1 MSNSEYQ
8 PSFVE
13 KLVYLRQKPLIGKVA
28 YYMLVVFGA
37 DIPRSVKIG
46 KQLRLQHWGNG
57 VVIHNLAT
65 IGDRENIFNGVT
77 IGRAD
82 AYRKSGTKFVGI
94 EIVDDVMLGSGCKVL
109 CKEGTLRVGKG
120 TSIGANAVLLQST
133 GEYEIWVGA
142 PAKCVGKRDPE
153 EINQY

>member
-13 KLVYLRQKPLIGKVA
+13 KLVYLRPKPLVGKLA
-28 YYMLVVFGA
+28 YYMLVLFGS

-46 KQLRLQHWGNG
+46 KQFRLQHWGIG

-65 IGDRENIFNGVT
+65 IGDRVNVFNGVT

-82 AYRKSGTKFVGI
+82 AYRKTGTKFDSIVI
-94 EIVDDVMLGSGCKVL
+94 EDDVMLGTGCKVL
-109 CKEGTLRVGKG
+109 CKEGTLRVGRG
-120 TSIGANAVLLQST
+120 TSVGANAVLLQST

-142 PAKCVGKRDPE
+142 PARCVGKRNPE
-153 EINQY
+153 DINL